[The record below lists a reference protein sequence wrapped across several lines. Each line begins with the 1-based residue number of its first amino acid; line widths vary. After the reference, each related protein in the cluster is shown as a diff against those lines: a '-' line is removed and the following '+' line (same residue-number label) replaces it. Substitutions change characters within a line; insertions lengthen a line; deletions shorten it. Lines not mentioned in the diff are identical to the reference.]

1 MSNLL
6 GYIVIALIGFF
17 CICILYSPIYF
28 ILRKR
33 VGFLIQL
40 TSLLLGFS
48 VLLILYVTIF
58 IGGINFNSNYHL
70 INIVPFKFMMETYEM
85 GYRAMISQVISNM
98 IMFVPIGLLLP
109 IVFKK
114 CREFK
119 FTALYVFLFTF
130 SIEFI
135 QYFIGRSCDVDDIIM
150 NFLGG
155 VVGYG
160 IYIVFRRFI
169 EVKI

>member
-33 VGFLIQL
+33 VGFLRQFI
-40 TSLLLGFS
+40 SLLLGFS
-48 VLLILYVTIF
+48 IFLILYMTIF
-58 IGGINFNSNYHL
+58 IGGIDFNSNYHL
-70 INIVPFKFMMETYEM
+70 INVVPFKFMMETYDM

-98 IMFVPIGLLLP
+98 VMFIPIGLLLP

-130 SIEFI
+130 SIELI

-169 EVKI
+169 EDKI

>member
-6 GYIVIALIGFF
+6 GYLIIALIGFI

-33 VGFLIQL
+33 VGFLRQL

>member
-28 ILRKR
+28 ILKKR

-114 CREFK
+114 CKEFK

-160 IYIVFRRFI
+160 IYIVFRQY
-169 EVKI
+169 KI